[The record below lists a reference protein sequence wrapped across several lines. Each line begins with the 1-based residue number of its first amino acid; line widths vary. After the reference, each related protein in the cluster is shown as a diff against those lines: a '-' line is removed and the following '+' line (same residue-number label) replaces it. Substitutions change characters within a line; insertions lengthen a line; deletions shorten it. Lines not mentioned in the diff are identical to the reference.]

1 LGYTRI
7 KSRDEAMGTGMATVA
22 TQLEFD
28 SERFCDWIDWQSK
41 KEKEIVCIG
50 FGA

>member
-28 SERFCDWIDWQSK
+28 SERFCDWIDWQSQ